1 MSTLL
6 LSKPSEVP
14 YGELIPTQ
22 IIASAY
28 EELYSKKKKRKRRI
42 HKVIEKRI
50 GRKI

>member
-22 IIASAY
+22 IISTAY
-28 EELYSKKKKRKRRI
+28 EELYSKKKTRK
-42 HKVIEKRI
+42 
-50 GRKI
+50 